1 MRKSKYIYD
10 PLTLA
15 YKKVE
20 RTWKHILRDT
30 SLFLL
35 ASGLLG
41 VLFFFVIQ
49 LVIDSPKE
57 KSLKRELDEVLL
69 TYEQL
74 DERLNKLML
83 VVGNME
89 KRDDEIYR
97 VIFES

>member
-35 ASGLLG
+35 ASALLG

-69 TYEQL
+69 TY
-74 DERLNKLML
+74 
-83 VVGNME
+83 
-89 KRDDEIYR
+89 
-97 VIFES
+97 